1 MTFKNASLLKIYEF
15 KCDNELLQD
24 SLNKVVMLKYER
36 NMFNDIS
43 VLRINDLESFK
54 KIHEWFQLC
63 VDKVFYD
70 LKLPESFKKIIIT
83 ESWVNK
89 NGKNEYHHKH
99 THPNSF
105 LSGIFYLTSNSSGK
119 TNFLTENMWYSDEH
133 LFQSNSDESTYD
145 KYNIFSEKPEAGK
158 LLIFPS
164 KLSHNV
170 EPNMSD
176 TRRYSISFNAYPEI
190 HDKQHT
196 TYLNIKVLPYS
207 RNIADIEE

>member
-1 MTFKNASLLKIYEF
+1 LPL
-15 KCDNELLQD
+15 D
-24 SLNKVVMLKYER
+24 SLAIFTVSKKDKDSE
-36 NMFNDIS
+36 FADI
-43 VLRINDLESFK
+43 LTT
-54 KIHEWFQLC
+54 
-63 VDKVFYD
+63 
-70 LKLPESFKKIIIT
+70 LKLYFSLYFKVKCPEISPSNT
-83 ESWVNK
+83 TVN
-89 NGKNEYHHKH
+89 
-99 THPNSF
+99 
-105 LSGIFYLTSNSSGK
+105 
-119 TNFLTENMWYSDEH
+119 EH

-196 TYLNIKVLPYS
+196 TYLNIKVLPYD
-207 RNIADIEE
+207 RNRVDIEE